1 MKRTFIELTEEDA
14 VEARKLLKKSDKKS
28 YPRLMVI
35 ALKGEGHE
43 NKEIASITGFSA
55 DHVTR
60 IIKKYVQEGFE
71 SLLKDRRTSNNRKVS
86 QKEEEQFLAE
96 FEKLAEQGKIIV
108 VKDMRIAFQEKFSV
122 TISVDGFYRLL
133 KRHGWR
139 KVMPRT
145 QHPKVA
151 DASVIEASKKLT

>member
-1 MKRTFIELTEEDA
+1 MKRMRIKLTEEDA
-14 VEARKLLKKSDKKS
+14 LEARKLFKKADKKS

-35 ALKGEGHE
+35 ALKGEGHV
-43 NKEIASITGFSA
+43 NKEIATITGFSS
-55 DHVTR
+55 DHVAR
-60 IIKKYVQEGFE
+60 IVKKYATDGFE
-71 SLLKDRRTSNNRKVS
+71 VLMKDNRKSNNRKVS
-86 QKEEEQFLAE
+86 LEEEIAFLE
-96 FEKLAEQGKIIV
+96 EYEQLAEQGKIIV
-108 VKDMRIAFQEKFSV
+108 VKDMRLSFQETFSV

-151 DASVIEASKKLT
+151 DASEIEASKKLT